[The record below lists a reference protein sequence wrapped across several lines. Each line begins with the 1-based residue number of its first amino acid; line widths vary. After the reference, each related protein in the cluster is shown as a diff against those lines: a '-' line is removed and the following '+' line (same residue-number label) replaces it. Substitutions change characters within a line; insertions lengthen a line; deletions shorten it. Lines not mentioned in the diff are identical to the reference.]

1 MARQLIL
8 CIDGT
13 NNRFCDKPTN
23 VLRVFRSLPK
33 NSDTV
38 MTYYDQGVGTF
49 GLSETLF
56 EWQKVPS
63 RIAGLAFGWG
73 IRRNVLNAYRF
84 LMENYQKGDQIFIFG
99 FSRGSY
105 AARVLAAMI
114 HTLGLLPAHQVQ
126 QLDFAWSLLTTRTR
140 SEKGAPDPSLSRA
153 WSYIWWRLTA
163 RKQPNFPLM
172 TQFKETFSQAVD
184 IHFLGLFDTVSSVG
198 WVYDPLVV
206 PYTASNPSIH
216 TIRHAVSIDERR
228 SFFRQNLW
236 NVAKAT
242 DLKQVWFAG
251 VHCDVGGGYP
261 SEESQLAV
269 IVLRWMIGESLEAG
283 LNIDVAACRGELYPP
298 SCPVPDP
305 LAQAHQSLSRLW
317 MIAEWMPRLRWDT
330 KTHTRTLRFG
340 SMPPFGK
347 PRARVIPEPE
357 PVQRVWVH
365 ESVMARLKGPLTT
378 GQPWGK
384 QLKYAPENLLRINPA
399 LIDQTF
405 DSARLAQHSLQDQK
419 SDEVARGLA

>member
-1 MARQLIL
+1 
-8 CIDGT
+8 
-13 NNRFCDKPTN
+13 
-23 VLRVFRSLPK
+23 
-33 NSDTV
+33 
-38 MTYYDQGVGTF
+38 
-49 GLSETLF
+49 
-56 EWQKVPS
+56 
-63 RIAGLAFGWG
+63 
-73 IRRNVLNAYRF
+73 
-84 LMENYQKGDQIFIFG
+84 
-99 FSRGSY
+99 
-105 AARVLAAMI
+105 
-114 HTLGLLPAHQVQ
+114 
-126 QLDFAWSLLTTRTR
+126 
-140 SEKGAPDPSLSRA
+140 
-153 WSYIWWRLTA
+153 
-163 RKQPNFPLM
+163 
-172 TQFKETFSQAVD
+172 
-184 IHFLGLFDTVSSVG
+184 VG

-206 PYTASNPSIH
+206 PYTANNPSIH

-283 LNIDVAACRGELYPP
+283 LNIDAAACRGELYPP

-305 LAQAHQSLSRLW
+305 LAQAHQSLSQLW

-357 PVQRVWVH
+357 PGQRAWVH

-384 QLKYAPENLLRINPA
+384 QLRYAPENLLRINPA
-399 LIDQTF
+399 LIDQAF
-405 DSARLAQHSLQDQK
+405 DSARLAQQSLQDQK
-419 SDEVARGLA
+419 RDEVARGLA